1 MIVNITTRHIRL
13 TVQLRNYIHKKVE
26 KINKYLNREVNTEL
40 VLNMEK
46 RLYLAEVFIQ
56 SGGEHIRAKEKA
68 EDVYEAIDKVMDKV
82 VKQLKKYKEK
92 LKEHRKNKRSG
103 RKSSVDSLEEKIRSL
118 DIDLIPK
125 RVKVESMS
133 VEEALSLM
141 ESSEDAFFI
150 FMNSDTD
157 EINMFFQKEQKK
169 YEIIEFQ
176 IENLITKDNW
186 NEKEKNK

>member
-13 TVQLRNYIHKKVE
+13 TAQLRNYVHKKVE
-26 KINKYLNREVNTEL
+26 KINKYLNRAVNTEV
-40 VLNMEK
+40 VLNIEK
-46 RLYLAEVFIQ
+46 HLYVAEIFIQ

-103 RKSSVDSLEEKIRSL
+103 RKSSVDSLEEKMRSL
-118 DIDLIPK
+118 NVDLIPK

-141 ESSEDAFFI
+141 DSSEDAFFI

-157 EINMFFQKEQKK
+157 EINMFFRKEQKK

-176 IENLITKDNW
+176 I
-186 NEKEKNK
+186 

>member
-169 YEIIEFQ
+169 YEVIEFQ

-186 NEKEKNK
+186 NEKERNK